1 MLVNYTTS
9 NVPVSVDSG
18 STSGSGFTNPL
29 VLTLTPI
36 QPDTEDYVVSAS
48 SFSISGKTPMIIDGN
63 VNSYRAGINEVVF
76 QNPFIDY
83 VTFSDTGT
91 PGTIGN
97 TITVNIYMKDTF
109 EMPNN
114 NLNLFLDID
123 GDAVLL
129 QASNTNVD
137 NPTGVLTTVDVSI
150 VNSLSGFGSDGSTL
164 YPAGSS
170 EIVNNSSVVEGNFS
184 NMNIVNHNG
193 DNVYTLTTATILNSQ
208 VQIPA
213 YTTSSVSYPVAENVL
228 TDWDNGCSSGD
239 CYGKQQF
246 TGSSGNALNVNY
258 WQVMFRI
265 TPKEGFVVSRHN
277 FNTLNSLEVVS
288 QTIESIT
295 SLEALTSNSAAQMF
309 LAPLI
314 RGDELIQ
321 IGLTP
326 ENYDNRTVFAQ
337 TVYTNPIVYLSS
349 DLSAPRTDVIEKIV
363 IIDSGVVPQAAPG
376 GLFDLDNPSDY
387 IGNEVRIVIYGL
399 NEYITPSVN
408 TSIYIPF
415 EQATAMQLNN
425 SEPSIDFALT
435 IDVPFQEEQDDYQL
449 SQYNSQQLTL

>member
-1 MLVNYTTS
+1 MPVNYTTS
-9 NVPVSVDSG
+9 NVPVSVESG
-18 STSGSGFTNPL
+18 STSSSGFTNPL

-36 QPDTEDYVVSAS
+36 QPDTEDYVISAS
-48 SFSISGKTPMIIDGN
+48 SFSIAGKTPIIIDGN
-63 VNSYRAGINEVVF
+63 NNSYRAGINDVSF
-76 QNPFIDY
+76 QNAFIDY

-109 EMPNN
+109 EMPSS

-123 GDAVLL
+123 GDAVVL
-129 QASNTNVD
+129 QSSNTNVD
-137 NPTGVLTTVDVSI
+137 NPTGVLTTVNVSM

-170 EIVNNSSVVEGNFS
+170 EIINNSAAVEGNFS
-184 NMNIVNHNG
+184 NINIINHNG
-193 DNVYTLTTATILNSQ
+193 NNVYTLTTATILNSQ
-208 VQIPA
+208 VQTPV

-228 TDWDNGCSSGD
+228 TTWDNGCLDGD
-239 CYGKQQF
+239 CFGNQQF
-246 TGSSGNALNVNY
+246 TGSSGNALDVDY

-277 FNTLNSLEVVS
+277 FNTLNSLDVVS

-326 ENYDNRTVFAQ
+326 ENHDNRTIFAQ

-349 DLSAPRTDVIEKIV
+349 DLSTPRTDIIQKIV

-399 NEYITPSVN
+399 NDYITPSVN
-408 TSIYIPF
+408 TTIYIPF
-415 EQATAMQLNN
+415 EESTPMQLTS
-425 SEPSIDFALT
+425 SEPSIEFALT
-435 IDVPFQEEQDDYQL
+435 VDVPFIEEQDDYQI
-449 SQYNSQQLTL
+449 SQYTQST

>member
-1 MLVNYTTS
+1 MPVNYTTS
-9 NVPVSVDSG
+9 NVPVSVESG
-18 STSGSGFTNPL
+18 STSSSGFTNPL

-36 QPDTEDYVVSAS
+36 QPDTEDYVISAS
-48 SFSISGKTPMIIDGN
+48 SFSIAGKTPIIIDGN
-63 VNSYRAGINEVVF
+63 NNSYRAGINDVSF
-76 QNPFIDY
+76 QNAFIDY

-109 EMPNN
+109 EMPSS

-123 GDAVLL
+123 GDAVVL
-129 QASNTNVD
+129 QSSNTNVD
-137 NPTGVLTTVDVSI
+137 NPTGVLTTVNVSM

-170 EIVNNSSVVEGNFS
+170 EIINNSAAVEGNFS
-184 NMNIVNHNG
+184 NINIINHNG
-193 DNVYTLTTATILNSQ
+193 NNVYTLTTATILNSQ
-208 VQIPA
+208 VQTPV

-228 TDWDNGCSSGD
+228 TTWDNGCLDGD
-239 CYGKQQF
+239 CFGNQQF
-246 TGSSGNALNVNY
+246 TGSSGNALDVDY

-277 FNTLNSLEVVS
+277 FNTLNSLDVVS

-295 SLEALTSNSAAQMF
+295 SLEALTSSSAAQMF

-326 ENYDNRTVFAQ
+326 ENHDNRTIFAQ

-349 DLSAPRTDVIEKIV
+349 DLSTPRTDIIQKIV

-399 NEYITPSVN
+399 NDYITPSVN
-408 TSIYIPF
+408 TTIYIPF
-415 EQATAMQLNN
+415 EESTPMQLTS
-425 SEPSIDFALT
+425 SEPSIEFALT
-435 IDVPFQEEQDDYQL
+435 VDVPFIEEQDDYQI
-449 SQYNSQQLTL
+449 SQYTQST